1 MLRDIGAIVA
11 GLVVAFGVIM
21 GVQMIGHAIWP
32 APANLDWNETEV
44 VQTYV
49 SQLPFQALMFP
60 IVSYF
65 LGALGGPLIAS
76 SIGTARPLIF
86 TGVIG
91 LVLLAATI
99 ANLIQIPHPH
109 WFSALAVAAV
119 LVGAWLA
126 MQLGNRKR
134 AAATVGD

>member
-1 MLRDIGAIVA
+1 MLRDAGAVIV
-11 GLVVAFGVIM
+11 GLVVSFGVIM
-21 GVQMIGHAIWP
+21 GVQMIGHTIWP
-32 APANLDWNETEV
+32 TPANLDWSDTEV
-44 VQTYV
+44 VRTYV
-49 SQLPFQALMFP
+49 SQLPFPALMVP

-76 SIGTARPLIF
+76 SIGTARPLVF
-86 TGVIG
+86 AGVIG

-109 WFSALAVAAV
+109 WFSALAIAAV

-134 AAATVGD
+134 AATPNGD